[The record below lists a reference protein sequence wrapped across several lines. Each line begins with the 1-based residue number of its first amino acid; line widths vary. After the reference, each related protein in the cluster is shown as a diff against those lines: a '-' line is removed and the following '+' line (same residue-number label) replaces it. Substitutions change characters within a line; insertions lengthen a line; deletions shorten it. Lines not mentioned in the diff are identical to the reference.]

1 MEKLAKRK
9 IGIFDSGIGGITVL
23 KELMNSKLTGV
34 KFIYV
39 ADTAHV
45 PYGSKPKRLLHGY
58 IKNILD
64 FLLKSDVSS
73 IICAC
78 NTSDSILSDK
88 EKGSLGVDYISVISS
103 TVDFLSRILTGDN
116 NIAIIGTETTVKR
129 SVYLR
134 KLISLEQIKNV
145 YQRAC
150 PLFVPMV
157 EEGLWEGKLVERI
170 VSFYLNGIKEAGID
184 RLILGCTHYPFL
196 RKTISDFIGENIII
210 DDPSVY
216 LSKQFTRMMNIGEN
230 SEIEVEYNVTGD
242 PEMFKEQLAKIDRNL
257 LSYPVKKVEED
268 NTGLSVN
275 TG

>member
-1 MEKLAKRK
+1 MAKKR

-23 KELMNSKLTGV
+23 KELMNSDIKGV
-34 KFIYV
+34 DFIYV

-58 IKNILD
+58 IKNILA
-64 FLLKSDVSS
+64 FLVRSDVSC

-78 NTSDSILSDK
+78 NTSDSILIDE
-88 EKGSLGVDYISVISS
+88 EKKSLGVDYVSVIDS
-103 TVDFLSRILTGDN
+103 TVNFLSNMLSDKN
-116 NIAIIGTETTVKR
+116 NIAIIGTETTVRR

-134 KLISLEQIKNV
+134 KLITLEQIKNV
-145 YQRAC
+145 HQKAC

-170 VSFYLNGIKEAGID
+170 VSFYLSEIKDTGID

-196 RKTISDFIGENIII
+196 KETISEFLGRKVII
-210 DDPSVY
+210 DDPSIY
-216 LSKQFTRMMNIGEN
+216 LSEQFKQLLNVDED
-230 SEIEVEYNVTGD
+230 SEVETEFYVTGD

-257 LSYPVKKVEED
+257 LSYPVRKVEE
-268 NTGLSVN
+268 NSAGLN
-275 TG
+275 INAG

>member
-1 MEKLAKRK
+1 MAKRR
-9 IGIFDSGIGGITVL
+9 IGIFDSGVGGLTVL
-23 KELMNSKLTGV
+23 KELMSSELKGMKL
-34 KFIYV
+34 IYV

-45 PYGSKPKRLLHGY
+45 PYGSKPKRLLYGY

-78 NTSDSILSDK
+78 NTSDSILSDE
-88 EKGSLGVDYISVISS
+88 EKRSLGVDYISVIDS
-103 TVDFLSRILTGDN
+103 TVNFLSRILTGYN
-116 NIAIIGTETTVKR
+116 NIAIIGTETTVRR

-134 KLISLEQIKNV
+134 KLITLEQIKNV

-170 VSFYLNGIKEAGID
+170 ASFYLNEIKDAGID

-196 RKTISDFIGENIII
+196 KKTISEFIGENIII

-216 LSKQFTRMMNIGEN
+216 LSKQFRQIMNSGEN
-230 SEIEVEYNVTGD
+230 SKIELEYNVTGD

-268 NTGLSVN
+268 KTGLSVN
-275 TG
+275 AG